1 MNKMNT
7 NETLNRMKSLMN
19 YGLQTESKQAPYSS
33 VEYQKKGAD
42 GKVYGIVREGAKYYI
57 KSAPNKTNLVKEDFN
72 YIGGFRNRKDNEY
85 SSYANAQKQF
95 DLKMMSLKEAYNN
108 PTFNVESWDLNK
120 KESVVIEASDKMRG
134 EILRERQIM
143 KNATVIAE
151 AKKGECHG
159 IGCEIAN
166 TQKDNIKAGKPETGD
181 AKKADKTFCEDGKP
195 SKEQGCLGE
204 QSNRAAKKAAKKAGR
219 ACAAE
224 AQKAAMAAANAAKAA
239 GSAGSASSSKLDES
253 EVLGWHDSHGNP
265 KGDHYMDKSHGTE
278 IGDSAPFDDAKGKQI
293 TDNGNPTTKTGEA
306 KNGVVEGTSMH
317 DADNQNT
324 PTPGV
329 GNIGKNDPFDGEKG
343 KQIDEAIDDL
353 EGGEDMGG
361 AGADDMGGE
370 DPMAGGADD
379 MGAGAD
385 DMGGEGEDFGSDDLG
400 GEGEPIGDDEFGDED
415 LEGDDELDGDDLEGD
430 DDDLYEDD
438 LESRMDALEELLGA
452 IADKLGVE
460 TPGVDADNYED
471 DDLFD
476 DEEGG
481 EFDDE
486 YGDEGEDFGGEGEDF
501 GDEEPIGDEGEDVGG
516 EYGDEGEDFGDEE
529 PIEDDVDFETMGENR
544 RRRGDVQIFETK
556 AFKRAM
562 RRQRMNEEGMTPFT
576 DNGRVPSGNMNKLND
591 FGKHPA
597 YQKKVM
603 ELPPKDMQEFP
614 GYYDMNDDSVRNDNP
629 YGEKI
634 GDGSPFNIDPQAVD
648 NAIAEAFNRLKKKDN
663 RRRI

>member
-42 GKVYGIVREGAKYYI
+42 GNVYGIVREGAKYYI
-57 KSAPNKTNLVKEDFN
+57 KSAPNKANLVKEDFN

-166 TQKDNIKAGKPETGD
+166 TQKDNFKAGKPETGD

-204 QSNRAAKKAAKKAGR
+204 QSNRAAKKAVKKAGR

-239 GSAGSASSSKLDES
+239 GSAGSSKLDES

-361 AGADDMGGE
+361 AGADGMGGE
-370 DPMAGGADD
+370 DPMASGADD
-379 MGAGAD
+379 MGAGA
-385 DMGGEGEDFGSDDLG
+385 DDLG

-415 LEGDDELDGDDLEGD
+415 LEGDDEFADDDLEGD

-460 TPGVDADNYED
+460 TPSVDADNYED

-501 GDEEPIGDEGEDVGG
+501 GDEEPIGGEGEDFGN